1 MLTKSFLLLHQL
13 IKLRLLYTI
22 MTPST
27 SLCERYHLIIN
38 QLVYF
43 DIDYHSDISFFFTIK
58 CKNTWAWYW
67 LFKHSPDCQVLLR
80 GTCGLVNGGG
90 STGAMSSDGSRKLL
104 SGLAM
109 ARVRWCLGLEAPGLW
124 EAMGESVVEVKIGKV
139 TWSWIQDSTLVP
151 LLALKNVA
159 GLLLRILMAST
170 LGWWQTLALACSQS
184 LRHPSSHHL
193 ASMCDHLDHLTQCH
207 HLDQL
212 TLGRLRDLVPLPV
225 VQRIQGPSTRPRT
238 PPRRAED
245 EAAEARAAQK
255 AKAAPP
261 GLSAK
266 WITWCVFHFEVSM
279 MERKSK
285 WTYWTSQKSPR
296 FAWDKKRAMWPSS
309 HCYSVTI
316 PWHSPL
322 KSITFSLNWGS
333 GNMPV
338 NIFTTDIVK
347 GWTRATCVAWI
358 LLAFSELDTELEDTR
373 ARLKPVERFL
383 DRAWLIPQNAPKR
396 CWNLF

>member
-225 VQRIQGPSTRPRT
+225 VQRIKGRLRDLVPLPVVQRMKQQKQGQLRKPRQHLQVSVPS
-238 PPRRAED
+238 E
-245 EAAEARAAQK
+245 
-255 AKAAPP
+255 
-261 GLSAK
+261 
-266 WITWCVFHFEVSM
+266 
-279 MERKSK
+279 
-285 WTYWTSQKSPR
+285 
-296 FAWDKKRAMWPSS
+296 
-309 HCYSVTI
+309 
-316 PWHSPL
+316 
-322 KSITFSLNWGS
+322 SLG
-333 GNMPV
+333 
-338 NIFTTDIVK
+338 
-347 GWTRATCVAWI
+347 
-358 LLAFSELDTELEDTR
+358 AFST
-373 ARLKPVERFL
+373 LKFPWWKESPNGHTGRH
-383 DRAWLIPQNAPKR
+383 R
-396 CWNLF
+396 NLQDLRETKKEQCDLQVIVTLLPFHGIHL